1 MPTLK
6 NCTGIFRINRTDGVL
21 RSFPKGL
28 CSMPNS
34 IYITWQEESAA
45 PTPLGFEP
53 LVLADCWSKVVLHV
67 EWGLKFS
74 LDEVFSFTK
83 VSTFSWCVSQ
93 QFWLWSCCLLP
104 NIVKTSQVFRI
115 SPFFHCSNGMNTLI
129 FVLRILF
136 QLWCSDKI
144 FFFHFS
150 QVIYSL
156 CSVSMTAIRK
166 WERSTAWWWW
176 HWHGT
181 NVTSDFLVNPYSK
194 CCPSWLRMSDCSASD
209 SFDPSSRSKLFWIM
223 TYSIFPT
230 WNVFYKMS
238 RKTLFQLSCISSS
251 P

>member
-6 NCTGIFRINRTDGVL
+6 NCTEIFRINRTDGVL

-45 PTPLGFEP
+45 STLLGFEP

-115 SPFFHCSNGMNTLI
+115 SPFFHCSNGMNILI

-136 QLWCSDKI
+136 QLWCSDNI
-144 FFFHFS
+144 FFS
-150 QVIYSL
+150 ISL
-156 CSVSMTAIRK
+156 KSFILCAQS
-166 WERSTAWWWW
+166 
-176 HWHGT
+176 
-181 NVTSDFLVNPYSK
+181 L
-194 CCPSWLRMSDCSASD
+194 WL
-209 SFDPSSRSKLFWIM
+209 L
-223 TYSIFPT
+223 
-230 WNVFYKMS
+230 
-238 RKTLFQLSCISSS
+238 
-251 P
+251 